1 MAGININEFMAR
13 FHAFERDLALF
24 DDRADGELWWD
35 SVRFEVCYFL
45 YDCLTGLTY
54 SSAHRPAGRS
64 RALGRA
70 RRTAQRW
77 ALLTDATLRHRDLL
91 VIRAARSVAAG
102 MRHDVVVDPIIALV
116 AERSRVIDTLP
127 RRYHLPDGGTQAVGT
142 VPAGLN
148 AIAAALLSAY
158 AIDPYQSA
166 ALVAHICQLRADY
179 AGAVRGYHRLFDRAR
194 PKGVLMVQNGIEKA
208 LFHVANARGI
218 PTAEAQHGLIGFA
231 HPNYS
236 YPRDVDYSQQTA
248 MPSLFLTF
256 SEFWSQAGYYPATR
270 HAVIGTDHFGAGIG
284 PVGTGRGTVMVIAAD
299 IYNDEL
305 LALTRDLAAHLPGRR
320 IVYKLHPN
328 QEAQEAGIR
337 AVLADLPNV
346 QVGTAGTPA
355 VRLMDDVTHL
365 VAIQST
371 VVYEALQSG
380 RRIVIVPRHDYHL
393 HSDLF
398 GLPAVSLASDG
409 ATMAAALDIPA
420 DGSPGPTFFERF
432 DPERARA
439 VLISLIGHGS

>member
-1 MAGININEFMAR
+1 MANLNINEFMAR
-13 FHAFERDLALF
+13 FHLLERDLALF
-24 DDRADGELWWD
+24 DNKVDGELWWD
-35 SVRFEVCYFL
+35 SVRCEVCNFL

-54 SSAHRPAGRS
+54 SSAHRPAARS

-77 ALLTDATLRHRDLL
+77 ALFADATLRHRDLL
-91 VIRAARSVAAG
+91 VIRAPRSVVDG
-102 MRHDVVVDPIIALV
+102 VRHDIVLDPITSLV
-116 AERSRVIDTLP
+116 AERSRVINTLP
-127 RRYHLPDGGTQAVGT
+127 RRYHLPDGGAFSAGT
-142 VPAGLN
+142 VPAGLD
-148 AIAAALLSAY
+148 AIAAELISAY
-158 AIDPYQSA
+158 AIDPHQCA
-166 ALVAHICQLRADY
+166 ALVAHIYRLRADY
-179 AGAVRGYHRLFDRAR
+179 AGAVRGYNVLFDRAR

-218 PTAEAQHGLIGFA
+218 PTAEAQHGLIGFG
-231 HPNYS
+231 HTNYS
-236 YPRDVDYSQQTA
+236 YPKDVDYSQQTA

-256 SEFWSQAGYYPATR
+256 SEFWSQAGYYPAAR
-270 HAVIGTDHFGAGIG
+270 HAVIGTDHFGAGIR
-284 PVGTGRGTVMVIAAD
+284 PVRTGRGTVMVIAAD

-328 QEAQEAGIR
+328 QEAQEADIC
-337 AVLADLPNV
+337 AAFADLPHV
-346 QVGTAGTPA
+346 EVGAAGTPA

-380 RRIVIVPRHDYHL
+380 RRIVIVPRHDYHV

-398 GLPAVSLASDG
+398 GLPSVSLAGNG
-409 ATMAAALDIPA
+409 AAMAAALDIPA
-420 DGSPGPTFFERF
+420 NGAPGPTFFERF
-432 DPERARA
+432 DPKRAQA
-439 VLISLIGHGS
+439 VLTSLIAHGS